1 MNSRPADLGALAAAL
16 AWAVSTWAALGTVA
30 LTGDGTTSRLG
41 LLPPVW
47 LLFALAAVACSAV
60 YALRLSAP
68 AAAPLWLALVALLP
82 RVPGPIPP
90 AFLLFDGPLGWFV
103 CVTPVIIVAI
113 EAGRSRWAQLLEAP
127 VRTQLGIAG
136 LCAAC
141 LYGAAAWRI
150 APVIPGGDEP
160 HYLIIA
166 QSLLTDGDL
175 RIENNHARRDYQS
188 YAQSDLKPDYLR
200 RGRDGAIY
208 SIHAP
213 GLAVLVLPAFALGG
227 YLGVTIFLV
236 LISAAGSMLAWR
248 AGYRLT
254 GDAGAAWVSWAA
266 VAISVP
272 FFFQA
277 FTIYPDGPAALLVL
291 VVVAALVEKDRAGR
305 GQLLWSGAALAALPW
320 LHTRYATLA
329 AALGLV
335 LCARCI
341 WPADD
346 AAGDAPARRGGRW
359 SDLLLLLAIP
369 AVSAIAWL
377 GFFKSIYGTFDPRAP
392 YGGATDQHLS
402 RVPVGL
408 TGLLLDQQFGL
419 LPNAPIY
426 LLACAGLPALVRR
439 HRRVAIELAA
449 AIVPYVLAVASFHM
463 WWAGHSSPGRFLV
476 PVLLPCA
483 LPIACWWARHPTRA
497 PRAAARALLAVS
509 VATTVVLAWQDRGAM
524 LYNVRDGYALSLD
537 WLAPAVNLAHA
548 LPSLFQT
555 GVAGAWGRA
564 SGWIVA
570 LIAAWWLLRALE
582 PRSSTPGHWT
592 LGVGLIGCLALLI
605 GTTCG
610 WAASGR
616 NSIERGA
623 SLLRLAADACG
634 ASVPR
639 VPIGKSIVGLI
650 VPDAARR
657 VATAH
662 GPLWGGRDLPPGR
675 YTVKLRTGLNATG
688 TLSMALGRPD
698 SVIRTCEFAD
708 EQPGRSHC
716 SVELP
721 AGATSLWL
729 TPDAALRRTVP
740 AVDLLLEP
748 IAWPDGCDRRAG
760 RAVVS
765 PAGMLFVTGGDV
777 YAEATGAWVIAG
789 STGEF
794 VATTPGE
801 PLRLYLRNGSSP
813 NEVSVSSGAWHDLLA
828 FAPNQSREVAV
839 PSRSDVSLATLLAIR
854 PSAGFRPADADSAS
868 RDVRVLGVWVELR

>member
-1 MNSRPADLGALAAAL
+1 
-16 AWAVSTWAALGTVA
+16 
-30 LTGDGTTSRLG
+30 
-41 LLPPVW
+41 
-47 LLFALAAVACSAV
+47 
-60 YALRLSAP
+60 
-68 AAAPLWLALVALLP
+68 
-82 RVPGPIPP
+82 
-90 AFLLFDGPLGWFV
+90 
-103 CVTPVIIVAI
+103 
-113 EAGRSRWAQLLEAP
+113 
-127 VRTQLGIAG
+127 
-136 LCAAC
+136 
-141 LYGAAAWRI
+141 
-150 APVIPGGDEP
+150 
-160 HYLIIA
+160 
-166 QSLLTDGDL
+166 
-175 RIENNHARRDYQS
+175 
-188 YAQSDLKPDYLR
+188 
-200 RGRDGAIY
+200 
-208 SIHAP
+208 
-213 GLAVLVLPAFALGG
+213 
-227 YLGVTIFLV
+227 
-236 LISAAGSMLAWR
+236 
-248 AGYRLT
+248 
-254 GDAGAAWVSWAA
+254 
-266 VAISVP
+266 
-272 FFFQA
+272 
-277 FTIYPDGPAALLVL
+277 
-291 VVVAALVEKDRAGR
+291 
-305 GQLLWSGAALAALPW
+305 
-320 LHTRYATLA
+320 
-329 AALGLV
+329 
-335 LCARCI
+335 
-341 WPADD
+341 
-346 AAGDAPARRGGRW
+346 
-359 SDLLLLLAIP
+359 
-369 AVSAIAWL
+369 
-377 GFFKSIYGTFDPRAP
+377 
-392 YGGATDQHLS
+392 
-402 RVPVGL
+402 
-408 TGLLLDQQFGL
+408 
-419 LPNAPIY
+419 
-426 LLACAGLPALVRR
+426 
-439 HRRVAIELAA
+439 
-449 AIVPYVLAVASFHM
+449 
-463 WWAGHSSPGRFLV
+463 
-476 PVLLPCA
+476 
-483 LPIACWWARHPTRA
+483 
-497 PRAAARALLAVS
+497 
-509 VATTVVLAWQDRGAM
+509 
-524 LYNVRDGYALSLD
+524 
-537 WLAPAVNLAHA
+537 
-548 LPSLFQT
+548 
-555 GVAGAWGRA
+555 
-564 SGWIVA
+564 
-570 LIAAWWLLRALE
+570 LRAFE
-582 PRSSTPGHWT
+582 PRSSTPSRWT

-688 TLSMALGRPD
+688 TLSVALGRPD